1 MSLIQNGEEA
11 WGIFRAIVE
20 CAAATPHVRG
30 AALYLPNE
38 SEDAALSIAASAGEF
53 IPDPAPA
60 SDAERSNRLAIQ
72 TATNLSHHTVSGDY
86 HSFDLVRLGA
96 PVGTLTVLCDGELH
110 DVAVEKLVTLAF
122 HAATVFERH
131 RLSSN
136 VNHLSDRLQ
145 VLNELNQLIAGNAGL
160 ERVAKGLARESAFR
174 FTADIAI
181 TFLLDES
188 REALWTY
195 GVYGSAPEQIPEHLS
210 VSTGL
215 LAQVMRIGGHLSAT
229 NFQKYPDHGVS
240 FAEQLGLQSID
251 LCCLEV
257 RGEPLGVILLGYR
270 RDATMSASDLI
281 RFEEFCQG
289 AAVAVANARTQ
300 ERLTAYTDRLV
311 ELVESRTAD
320 LAVQTARAEEANQ
333 AKSRFLANMSHELR
347 TPLTAIV
354 GYSSVLADG
363 LFGPLNDK
371 QRDALN
377 AITRS
382 SDHLKNLI
390 DDVLNL
396 ARVESG
402 KEEAEPRRIP
412 VKDLLTHAFKMMQ
425 QTAVTKGVT
434 LKPATIPE
442 ALQSAAVFADQKHL
456 QQILINLMSNAVK
469 YTPRGGTVGVSV
481 DTVVDKVRFAITDTG
496 VGIPPHKMQK
506 LFERFERG
514 EDTYSKEQEGT
525 GIGLNLTRQ
534 LVELNGGRI
543 GVESTVG
550 QGSTFWV
557 MMPLAEGAAGAAIQ
571 SETSTAP
578 VRLDGLSMLV
588 VDDNLDTCEVLKQIL
603 IAAGAE
609 VRTAHTVREGLGAID
624 LAPPDIILTDLAIPG
639 ESGLKL
645 IEHVRNAP
653 GALAS
658 LPIIVLSACAFERD
672 KESALHAGASLFMP
686 KPFRPSDVVRTV
698 RELTFS
704 NALRNG

>member
-1 MSLIQNGEEA
+1 MQSGEET
-11 WGIFRAIVE
+11 WSILRAITE
-20 CAAATPHVRG
+20 CAAATPNVRG
-30 AALYLPNE
+30 AALYLP
-38 SEDAALSIAASAGEF
+38 SEHDENALAIAASAGGF
-53 IPDPAPA
+53 VPDPSPA
-60 SDAERSNRLAIQ
+60 SEAERSQRVAIQ

-96 PVGTLTVLCDGELH
+96 PFGTLTVLCDGDIH
-110 DVAVEKLVTLAF
+110 DGAIEKIAALAF

-131 RLSSN
+131 QLSTN
-136 VNHLSDRLQ
+136 VQHLSDRLQ
-145 VLNELNQLIAGNAGL
+145 VLNELNQLIASNVGL
-160 ERVAKGLARESAFR
+160 DRVAKRLARESAFR
-174 FTADIAI
+174 FTAEIAI
-181 TFLLDES
+181 TFLLDET
-188 REALWTY
+188 REALWAHGAY
-195 GVYGSAPEQIPEHLS
+195 GCEPTQIPEHLS
-210 VSTGL
+210 VSAGL
-215 LAQVMRIGGHLSAT
+215 LAQVMRVGGHLSAT
-229 NFQKYPDHGVS
+229 NFQKYPDHGLA
-240 FAEQLGLQSID
+240 FAEAIGVRSID
-251 LCCLEV
+251 LCCLEI
-257 RGEPLGVILLGYR
+257 RGEPLGVILLGYQR
-270 RDATMSASDLI
+270 ETSMVTSDLV

-289 AAVAVANARTQ
+289 AAVAIANARTQ

-371 QRDALN
+371 QRDALL

-402 KEEAEPRRIP
+402 KEEAEPRRVS
-412 VKDLLTHAFKMMQ
+412 VKELLTHAFKLMQ

-442 ALQSAAVFADQKHL
+442 PLETAAIFADQKHL

-469 YTPRGGTVGVSV
+469 YTPRGGSVTIGV
-481 DTVVDKVRFAITDTG
+481 DTIVDKIRFAITDTG

-550 QGSTFWV
+550 HGSTFWV
-557 MMPLAEGAAGAAIQ
+557 MMPLAEGAAIAATTAETGQ
-571 SETSTAP
+571 ST

-609 VRTAHTVREGLGAID
+609 VRTAHTVRDGLGAIEI
-624 LAPPDIILTDLAIPG
+624 APPDIILTDLAIPG

-672 KESALHAGASLFMP
+672 KESALHAGASLFIP
-686 KPFRPSDVVRTV
+686 KPFRPSEIVRTV